1 MVGRLGQVTCE
12 MVPTPFLY
20 LLPFTR
26 AAVAGTKP
34 RLGVRP
40 KGRNQ
45 RYGLG
50 VATVEESGV
59 RLFRP
64 RDGEFG
70 PLVWLLA
77 AMLASGNL
85 LDLSSFRKKGRD
97 FLVQLQTCAFR
108 L

>member
-1 MVGRLGQVTCE
+1 MVA
-12 MVPTPFLY
+12 TPSHY
-20 LLPFTR
+20 LLHFSR
-26 AAVAGTKP
+26 AAVTGTKP

-40 KGRNQ
+40 KNRIR
-45 RYGLG
+45 RYGLC
-50 VATVEESGV
+50 VATEEESGV
-59 RLFRP
+59 GLFRP

-77 AMLASGNL
+77 TMLASGNF
-85 LDLSSFRKKGRD
+85 LDLSSFRKKSRD